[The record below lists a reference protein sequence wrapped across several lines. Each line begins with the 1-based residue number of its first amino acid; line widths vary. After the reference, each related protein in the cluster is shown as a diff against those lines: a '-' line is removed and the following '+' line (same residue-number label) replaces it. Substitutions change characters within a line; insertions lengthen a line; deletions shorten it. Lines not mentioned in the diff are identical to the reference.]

1 MNSDD
6 LTPDVRLS
14 DEATSASTT
23 RLLAAAVARAV
34 EGRALLA
41 HPFYR
46 RWESGDLSSSEL
58 SEYAVHYRAFEV
70 ALPAVLGAV
79 AAELRRDGRTEAAVM
94 VERNLSDELGYPEA
108 HLVLF
113 DRFAAALPPPA
124 SAGGPGPAAQALV
137 GTYDSLVALGPVA
150 ALAGLA
156 AYETQAAAIAASKAD
171 GLRRWYRM
179 DAAGTGFWD
188 VHARM
193 DADHGEWAVEA
204 LDLLGADPLVVEA
217 GARRA
222 AEAWW
227 ALLDERQ
234 ASAPVAA

>member
-113 DRFAAALPPPA
+113 DPLRLIETDR
-124 SAGGPGPAAQALV
+124 AAQALV